1 MRVARAALAAVIGGF
16 LLVGLVAAPAAAH
29 ASLVSID
36 PADGARLDESPD
48 AVRLTFS
55 ETVSVDL
62 GGVRVLDTEGNLVQ
76 DGVARADG
84 AEVEVSL
91 QPDLPDG
98 TYVVSY
104 RVVSADGHPV
114 RGGSVFGVGSGEVD
128 TGALGRVAGS
138 GDDREWEVV
147 GAIWRALAYAGV
159 LVAAGGIAFLVLVSR
174 SGAER
179 ASLVALVRVSA
190 VVGALA
196 SLVALPVQA
205 ALGTGQGPDSLF
217 DAGVLAEVAT
227 DGVGLGIA
235 LAVGGLAVACVAL
248 GRWPMLA
255 LVGAAVAAGSFATNG
270 HTRVGST
277 VAVATLADVS
287 HLWAAAVWG
296 GGLVLLWR
304 TLRARRGEDDRSGTI
319 TVVGRFSNLATGA
332 VVLVGVSG
340 GVLAWEEVGSIDAL
354 TSTGY
359 GRLLLVK
366 VGVVAVIAALGLY
379 NHFRLVPALNRG
391 KATAALTQL
400 WSTVRIEA
408 LLLIVVVAITSVLV
422 VVTPGRTETEGSGVV
437 ERIVELGDAGSVQL
451 TVAPAQVGPNTIHL
465 YLFDPDG
472 RPAEIAEG
480 VTLVMSLPSADLGP
494 ITREAVRAGPAHF
507 QLDTDD
513 LALAGTW
520 TIEVKARID
529 RFSEESGSTDVPIAR

>member
-1 MRVARAALAAVIGGF
+1 MRVARAALTAVFGAF
-16 LLVGLVAAPAAAH
+16 LLVGLLAAPAAAH

-55 ETVSVDL
+55 EPVSVDL

-76 DGVARADG
+76 DGAARGNG
-84 AEVEVSL
+84 AEVEVAL
-91 QPDLPDG
+91 EPDLPEG

-114 RGGSVFGVGSGEVD
+114 RGGSVFGVGNDEVD
-128 TGALGRVAGS
+128 SGALGRVAGS
-138 GDDREWEVV
+138 GDDRRWEIV
-147 GAIWRALAYAGV
+147 GAIWRGLAYAGV
-159 LVAAGGIAFLVLVSR
+159 LLAAGGIAFLVLVTR
-174 SGAER
+174 GGAER
-179 ASLVALVRVSA
+179 TSLVALVRASA
-190 VVGALA
+190 MVGSVAA
-196 SLVALPVQA
+196 VMALPVQA
-205 ALGTGQGPDSLF
+205 ALGTGQGPGSLF
-217 DAGVLAEVAT
+217 DPGVLGEVAK
-227 DGVGLGIA
+227 DGVGLGVV
-235 LAVGGLAVACVAL
+235 LAISGLAVACL
-248 GRWPMLA
+248 TLRRWPMLA

-277 VAVATLADVS
+277 VAVATVADVT

-304 TLRARRGEDDRSGTI
+304 TLRARRGEDDRAETI
-319 TVVGRFSNLATGA
+319 TVVGRFSNLATAA

-340 GVLAWEEVGSIDAL
+340 SVLAWEEVGSIDAL

-359 GRLLLVK
+359 GQLLLVK
-366 VGVVAVIAALGLY
+366 VAVVAVIAALGLY
-379 NHFRLVPALNRG
+379 NHFRLLPALTRG
-391 KATAALTQL
+391 KATAALAQL

-408 LLLIVVVAITSVLV
+408 LLLIVVLAVTSVLV
-422 VVTPGRTETEGSGVV
+422 VVTPGRTEAEGGGVV
-437 ERIVELGDAGSVQL
+437 ERVVELGDAGSVQL
-451 TVAPAQVGPNTIHL
+451 TVAPAQAGFNQIHL

-480 VTLVMSLPSADLGP
+480 ITLVMSLPSADLGP

-507 QLDTDD
+507 QLDGTD
-513 LALAGTW
+513 LALAGSW

-529 RFSEESGSTDVPIAR
+529 RFTEESGTTDVPIAP